1 MCYDVVLVVAV
12 VVAVGLCLLL
22 LVVLFLAYDVPYVY
36 VVRIFPPFPLPSGV
50 AVIVVGGRPPRGD
63 IPGRRPE
70 DRARHRRRDG
80 PQR

>member
-50 AVIVVGGRPPRGD
+50 A
-63 IPGRRPE
+63 
-70 DRARHRRRDG
+70 ASW
-80 PQR
+80 